1 MVQNFKIARNIE
13 NIAKPTHYTEA
24 FPLTLNEVI
33 RQKENK
39 TKT

>member
-1 MVQNFKIARNIE
+1 MVPNFKIARNIG
-13 NIAKPTHYTEA
+13 NIAKQTHTSQA
-24 FPLTLNEVI
+24 FCLTLNRVI